1 MFLVQYFVRE
11 IIKLVVIN
19 EFMVVVNV
27 QVKGIIEIL
36 KDLEVGESEGEN
48 ELKREN
54 VIQSGLNF
62 LKKYFKFESFKRIF
76 NLVI

>member
-11 IIKLVVIN
+11 FIKLVVIN

-36 KDLEVGESEGEN
+36 KDLEVGESEGES

-54 VIQSGLNF
+54 DIQSGLNF
-62 LKKYFKFESFKRIF
+62 LKNYFKFESFKRIF

>member
-1 MFLVQYFVRE
+1 MFQVQYFVRE

-27 QVKGIIEIL
+27 QVKDIIEIL

-54 VIQSGLNF
+54 DIQSGLNF
-62 LKKYFKFESFKRIF
+62 LKKYLSLKVLKGFLIQ
-76 NLVI
+76 

>member
-11 IIKLVVIN
+11 FIKLVVIN

-36 KDLEVGESEGEN
+36 KDLEVGESEGES

-54 VIQSGLNF
+54 DIEW
-62 LKKYFKFESFKRIF
+62 FKFFEELF
-76 NLVI
+76 